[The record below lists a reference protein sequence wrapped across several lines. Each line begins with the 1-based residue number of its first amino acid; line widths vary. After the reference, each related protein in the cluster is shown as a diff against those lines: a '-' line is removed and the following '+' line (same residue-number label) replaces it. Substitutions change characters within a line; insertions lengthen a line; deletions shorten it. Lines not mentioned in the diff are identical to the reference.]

1 MTLLPNSI
9 EGKAAPF
16 LQRIENLHADLE
28 SKKGSYM
35 AECKTVREDIKLV
48 YGEAKEAG
56 VPAKALRG
64 VVKYRA
70 LTRKMDAIAD
80 GLDIDEQSSYETLVE
95 ALGDFAST
103 ELGAAVLAHVPRK
116 GKNGRAEPDLNAI
129 AAAMDEQDA
138 HAAAKAEDAKA
149 FDIGTEPATHQVL

>member
-1 MTLLPNSI
+1 MSLLPNSI

-16 LQRIENLHADLE
+16 LQRIENTLAEME
-28 SKKGSYM
+28 SAKGKYM
-35 AECKTVREDIKLV
+35 VEAKAYRDDIKDI
-48 YGEAKEAG
+48 YTEAKDAG

-70 LTRKMDAIAD
+70 LERKQDAIAD
-80 GLDIDEQSSYETLVE
+80 GLDIDEQSSYEVLVE
-95 ALGDFAST
+95 ALGDFGDT
-103 ELGAAVLAHVPRK
+103 ELGAATISKAKPRN
-116 GKNGRAEPDLNAI
+116 GKAEPDLNAI
-129 AAAMDEQDA
+129 AAAMEEQDA